1 MFQDTSLIVEI
12 NQASYGGSS
21 KKAKCSTWTF
31 EPTHN
36 PSFITWRVAYLLKVC
51 EIIVISIKRW
61 CSKEW
66 YTTTL
71 AMKLK
76 KLRKNKNW
84 LQIYDI
90 KHHKECYCP
99 LENTKLFGLV
109 VPLGLLNCTLGRGA
123 MTAHVNPFFFLK
135 KRKEKENTECHYIF
149 LVMLLSIIKNTDYH
163 YPLHCHLNCS
173 PFIYIKICKIIVSY
187 ISQGQKFS
195 KYIIC
200 IKKICYIVVKTIRHI

>member
-1 MFQDTSLIVEI
+1 MMFQDTSLIVEI

-90 KHHKECYCP
+90 KHHKEGYCP
-99 LENTKLFGLV
+99 LENTKCSDWWYLWV
-109 VPLGLLNCTLGRGA
+109 YSTVPWGVGQWLH
-123 MTAHVNPFFFLK
+123 MWVFFF
-135 KRKEKENTECHYIF
+135 
-149 LVMLLSIIKNTDYH
+149 S
-163 YPLHCHLNCS
+163 
-173 PFIYIKICKIIVSY
+173 
-187 ISQGQKFS
+187 
-195 KYIIC
+195 
-200 IKKICYIVVKTIRHI
+200 